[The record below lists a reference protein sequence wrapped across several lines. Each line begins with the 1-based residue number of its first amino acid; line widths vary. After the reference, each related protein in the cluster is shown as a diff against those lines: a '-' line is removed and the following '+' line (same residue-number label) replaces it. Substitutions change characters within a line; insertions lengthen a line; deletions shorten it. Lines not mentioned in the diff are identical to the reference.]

1 MAETAAHLADHVLP
15 RVPVRQWVLS
25 VPKRLRYHLQHDR
38 EALNSALRILLDAIE
53 QYLRG
58 SLGASTQARIGA
70 VAFIHRF
77 GSALNEHTHF
87 HVVVIDGVF
96 EPDPEQGVRFIAAQA
111 IDAATVQIVQTRVR
125 RRILRAFVRRGR
137 INTQTRKEMEA
148 WDHGGGFSLDASVR
162 IEADDRQ
169 GLERLLRYCARP
181 PFAADRLEKLDPQP
195 LIYRLPKPAP
205 DGRTQIVLSP
215 LELIGRI
222 AALVPPP
229 RQHRHQYYGVLA
241 PNSPLRS
248 AVTALAPVAVAPAP
262 APKQIMKTKT
272 AAEDLPGK
280 IWRSPA
286 RYLWVMLLARIYE
299 AFPPPC
305 PRCGAEMRIIA
316 FITAAVDVRAILEH
330 IGEPAIPPRIAQARG
345 PPECYEDATEHAID
359 AEAGSAGDP
368 YAQPAPEYEYEH
380 DQRVSW

>member
-15 RVPVRQWVLS
+15 RVPVR
-25 VPKRLRYHLQHDR
+25 R
-38 EALNSALRILLDAIE
+38 
-53 QYLRG
+53 
-58 SLGASTQARIGA
+58 
-70 VAFIHRF
+70 RF
-77 GSALNEHTHF
+77 
-87 HVVVIDGVF
+87 
-96 EPDPEQGVRFIAAQA
+96 
-111 IDAATVQIVQTRVR
+111 
-125 RRILRAFVRRGR
+125 LRAFVRRGR

-148 WDHGGGFSLDASVR
+148 WDHGSGFSLDASVR
-162 IEADDRQ
+162 IEADDRK

-181 PFAADRLEKLDPQP
+181 PLAADRLEVLDAQR
-195 LIYRLPKPAP
+195 LIYRLPKPGT
-205 DGRTQIVLSP
+205 DGRTQILLSP

-229 RQHRHQYYGVLA
+229 RQHRHRYYGVLA

-262 APKQIMKTKT
+262 APKQIMKAKT

-299 AFPPPC
+299 AFPLTG
-305 PRCGAEMRIIA
+305 PRCRAEMRIIA

-345 PPECYEDATEHAID
+345 PPEWYEDATEHAIP

-368 YAQPAPEYEYEH
+368 YVQTAPEYEH